1 MADVFDFYVQDN
13 RKITFEI
20 AEPIM
25 REDNGVTDLQFHV
38 PKTLNGLDMTGWAW
52 WFVFVNADKHK
63 YTEPLVLTD
72 DPERPLEYSVG
83 TYTVD
88 YGMSIKAGTVSFALE
103 AINSDAGGTIL
114 NEWHTF
120 TYQTT
125 VKETLQG
132 NQAEY
137 SETESDIISAL
148 IVQIQQKYNSLVGG
162 ATPIPVASV
171 SQMTDTSKIYLLTTD
186 NNWYYYNGTAWV
198 SGGLY
203 ASGIVIDPT
212 LTRSGQAADAY
223 ETGVRFGENENS
235 LSVVNELLDVETAES
250 INRIDPD
257 ATTVG
262 RYLYNGTFQTD
273 SDYKTTDYI
282 PVNTGDVL
290 AFYKRIDAPSSAQ
303 RHTGERLALFDASKN
318 YIGVSGQYPI
328 NVNTRYTVEDASAR
342 YIRLSYPASLGDV
355 ELVINLIVDQFTEYT
370 PPHYTSKRLDNIERI
385 AHQITPLKVID
396 CWGDSRT
403 DMSDDGTSFC
413 DYLGTLLGNTWIVSN
428 RGISGQAS
436 GQVAARYGSNEIYL
450 TLQNNKIA
458 ASGSTLITA
467 YRVTTGTN
475 TNLRGGDSTYGVHG
489 ILNGVSGKYIHT
501 TGGNI
506 NFVRD
511 YDGSEVKV
519 KPNTKLI
526 PDAYF
531 NGSHCQILWC
541 GKNDFP
547 YAYPNVVAGIE
558 GNYDGMVA
566 KINHDKFLILG
577 ETYSIGSDYAEGT
590 GNRDKVD
597 TVNSDL
603 LTKYP
608 DNFIDIQAELI
619 DKGLTLEGITP
630 TSADTENIS
639 NGFIPDSLMFDSVHP
654 NQYGREAI
662 AKIIYAWMQNKG
674 WV

>member
-1 MADVFDFYVQDN
+1 MSIFREFNISMIPGKPPLIIHVSQYESDFVYTFHLVSGKNVLAIPDTAIAVIRGTKRDGNGFSKEASLDTENNKVVVIGEAQMTACAGKNVFELAILNNEKTICTANFYLDVERAPLDSDTIQSETVLH
-13 RKITFEI
+13 
-20 AEPIM
+20 
-25 REDNGVTDLQFHV
+25 DLQ
-38 PKTLNGLDMTGWAW
+38 A
-52 WFVFVNADKHK
+52 
-63 YTEPLVLTD
+63 
-72 DPERPLEYSVG
+72 
-83 TYTVD
+83 
-88 YGMSIKAGTVSFALE
+88 I
-103 AINSDAGGTIL
+103 INSAATATQAA
-114 NEWHTF
+114 E
-120 TYQTT
+120 
-125 VKETLQG
+125 EASASAAEAAESARTL
-132 NQAEY
+132 
-137 SETESDIISAL
+137 T
-148 IVQIQQKYNSLVGG
+148 
-162 ATPIPVASV
+162 
-171 SQMTDTSKIYLLTTD
+171 
-186 NNWYYYNGTAWV
+186 
-198 SGGLY
+198 
-203 ASGIVIDPT
+203 IDPT
-212 LTRSGQAADAY
+212 LTQSGQPADAY

-590 GNRDKVD
+590 GNRNKVD